1 MMKGLKKYDQYVKG
15 TLTEVELESF
25 TKEIVKDHFEK
36 EELQDKW
43 DRILQ
48 EEHKILKTPESPSKT
63 FSLRNSARFIKIGLY
78 SAASILL
85 LLLSWFVYQSLS
97 LPAYEKLLS
106 EELNKPYVENISRKG
121 SIEELRLQAVAS
133 YNSREYAVAAKHF
146 EQLSKMDEAV
156 DWPFYVGLCQ
166 LYQKQSNL
174 AIKSFSAIL
183 DHPNQ
188 NYSTETNW
196 YLGLAYVMNEDF
208 ESAIK
213 HLEFVA
219 NRSNDE
225 MAWKVKEAKELLN
238 LLKEDS

>member
-1 MMKGLKKYDQYVKG
+1 MKDLTKYNQYIKG
-15 TLTEVELESF
+15 TLTEGELESF

-43 DRILQ
+43 NQILR
-48 EEHKILKTPESPSKT
+48 EENNFSEKTERSPKT
-63 FSLRNSARFIKIGLY
+63 FSLRNATRFIRIGLY
-78 SAASILL
+78 SAASVLI

-97 LPAYEKLLS
+97 FPAYERILS
-106 EELNKPYVENISRKG
+106 EELNNPYIENISRKG

-133 YNSREYAVAAKHF
+133 YNSRDYSASAKYF
-146 EQLSKMDEAV
+146 EQLSEIDKAV
-156 DWPFYVGLCQ
+156 DWPFYIGLCQ

-174 AIKSFSAIL
+174 AIKSFTAIL

-188 NYSTETNW
+188 NYSTEINW

-225 MAWKVKEAKELLN
+225 MAWKVKEAKKLLD
-238 LLKEDS
+238 LLREAS